1 MFQKQRREACGVC
14 GSVQRPR
21 HTLDTLNRPGPP
33 ADTSRN
39 AVDSSQLACFP
50 LRARASVDTSH
61 WVEMTAPEE
70 SRVSQ
75 TRVGGEVMQEEEEP
89 RPSHHS
95 SSRLILVTWWSSF
108 GCSRACFSSAA
119 IWRRRA
125 QLCTARISTLG
136 IRNIKIIYAGKFIY
150 LELISI
156 FEVKHIYKT
165 IDE

>member
-1 MFQKQRREACGVC
+1 MWQC
-14 GSVQRPR
+14 VQRPR
-21 HTLDTLNRPGPP
+21 HTLDTLKRPGPP
-33 ADTSRN
+33 ADTSRK

-70 SRVSQ
+70 SLVSQ
-75 TRVGGEVMQEEEEP
+75 MRVGGEVMQEEEEEP

-108 GCSRACFSSAA
+108 GWSRACFSSAA

-136 IRNIKIIYAGKFIY
+136 ARDVRVIKVGKFIGVEIIG
-150 LELISI
+150 LWNVI
-156 FEVKHIYKT
+156 VIYKA
-165 IDE
+165 IYV